1 MENFVLPLWWMS
13 MTNEMRPANC
23 WTECEHAKHARSLPC
38 PDDSLYLTDW
48 TDTEIIT
55 RERGTWWGISVHK
68 HTETVRYGLWRVPF
82 CRYTGRRRRDCTRS
96 LSFCALSGHLNI
108 NVFSWDGM
116 RSAWLC
122 GLVDVETR
130 KETTHG
136 SRVRHSPT
144 SCSHL
149 CCTYYLAQILLRPFL
164 NIISSIYAIYYLLYN
179 HLITMCF
186 KLQYYNCLWM

>member
-55 RERGTWWGISVHK
+55 REHGTWWGISVHK

-122 GLVDVETR
+122 GRGTCAAQ
-130 KETTHG
+130 
-136 SRVRHSPT
+136 PNIM
-144 SCSHL
+144 
-149 CCTYYLAQILLRPFL
+149 LAFIL
-164 NIISSIYAIYYLLYN
+164 YLLLGSSDTSSSFSEHHILYLCHILFVIQSSN
-179 HLITMCF
+179 NNVF
-186 KLQYYNCLWM
+186 